1 MCANSHG
8 CTILRLESDAGTWR
22 HGCCDD
28 GSSLVFGWCKSHPRC
43 HTRIQPDVR
52 HVCAA
57 DTNRQFAD
65 VWNLVG
71 LGDQCKIQVVPGH
84 DRALGL
90 RVRVTVYETGSPCMP
105 CYIIEIQFTCIK
117 RSGPLSPCRVIDELV
132 WVKTTKYR
140 RLAKSHGYYLQH
152 AKEVCIVARKGRQ
165 SSLHSAFC
173 QDLLLSSRRGQS
185 QKPEEIYT
193 VAESCHCTGRY
204 LEVFGRRNNLRTFW
218 ITIGNEVVGTCASV
232 KQPAAMTD

>member
-193 VAESCHCTGRY
+193 VAESCHCTGNH
-204 LEVFGRRNNLRTFW
+204 GHKA
-218 ITIGNEVVGTCASV
+218 ICAAQLVISHTPPELKVSV
-232 KQPAAMTD
+232 SPPCRPLP